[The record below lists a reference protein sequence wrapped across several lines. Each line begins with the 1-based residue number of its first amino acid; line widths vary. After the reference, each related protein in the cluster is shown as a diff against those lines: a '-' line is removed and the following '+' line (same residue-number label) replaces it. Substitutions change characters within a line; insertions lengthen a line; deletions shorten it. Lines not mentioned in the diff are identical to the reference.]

1 MFDAFDP
8 LKGKMLRILDEQ
20 GRLLKAGQ
28 KYLPDLSPAELCDG
42 YAAMVRARVADERAV
57 SYQRQGRI
65 YTLPT
70 NLGQEAAAVGSILAL
85 RPEDWMVQS
94 YRELGGVLAKGG
106 TVKNHLA
113 YFSGSETGSVHPG
126 RPRLLPL
133 SVPITSQVTHAA
145 GIGHSIVYRGGSE
158 VVITFFGDGGTSQGD
173 FNEGLNWA
181 AVFKC
186 PVIFVCNN
194 NQYAISLGRKSQ
206 TGSETLAQKAIAFGM
221 PGMIVDGNDY
231 LAVVAATRAAAE
243 HARAGRGPVL
253 LEMYTYRMGAHTT
266 SDDPSIYR
274 SKEEE
279 ESWKHKDPLLR
290 MRAYLDSLKLW
301 DDAKEAELREQVG
314 HECDQAMAEVE
325 AMERTPIEDIFGY
338 QYETMPPELVRQMA
352 EYKQFLAWKEA
363 R

>member
-8 LKGKMLRILDEQ
+8 LKGRMLSILDVN
-20 GRLLKAGQ
+20 GRVLKAGQ
-28 KYLPDLSPAELCDG
+28 KYMPDLSPEELCDG
-42 YAAMVRARVADERAV
+42 YAGMVRARVADERAV

-65 YTLPT
+65 FTLPT
-70 NLGQEAAAVGSILAL
+70 NLGQEAAAVGTIKAL
-85 RPEDWMVQS
+85 RPDDWMVQS

-106 TVKNHLA
+106 TVRNHLA
-113 YFSGSETGSVHPG
+113 YFSGSEWGSVHPG

-145 GIGHSIVYRGGSE
+145 GIGHSIAYRGGSE
-158 VVITFFGDGGTSQGD
+158 VCITFFGDGGTSQGD

-181 AVFKC
+181 SVFKC

-206 TGSETLAQKAIAFGM
+206 TGAETLAQKAIAYGM

-243 HARAGRGPVL
+243 HGRAGKGPVL

-266 SDDPSIYR
+266 SDDPTIYR
-274 SKEEE
+274 TKEEE
-279 ESWKHKDPLLR
+279 DSWRPKDPLLR
-290 MRAYLDSLKLW
+290 MRAYLDSLDLW
-301 DDAKEAELREQVG
+301 SDEREAELRAQVG
-314 HECDQAMAEVE
+314 RECDVAMAEVE
-325 AMERTPIEDIFGY
+325 AMPRTAIEEVFQY
-338 QYETMPPELVRQMA
+338 QYETMPPELERQMN

>member
-1 MFDAFDP
+1 MFDSFDP
-8 LKGKMLRILDEQ
+8 QKGKMLRILDER
-20 GRLLKAGQ
+20 GKLIKAGQ
-28 KYLPDLSPAELCDG
+28 KWLPDLSPEELLDG
-42 YAAMVRARVADERAV
+42 YRAMVRARVADERAV

-70 NLGQEAAAVGSILAL
+70 NLGQEAAAVGTILAL
-85 RPEDWMVQS
+85 REEDWMVQS

-126 RPRLLPL
+126 HPRLLPL

-145 GIGHSIVYRGGSE
+145 GIGHSIVYRGGNE
-158 VVITFFGDGGTSQGD
+158 VVVTFFGDGGTSQGD

-194 NQYAISLGRKSQ
+194 NQYAISLNRKAQ
-206 TGSETLAQKAIAFGM
+206 TSSDTLAQKAVAFGM

-243 HARAGRGPVL
+243 HGRAGRGPVL

-279 ESWKHKDPLLR
+279 ESWKSRDPLLR
-290 MRAYLDSLKLW
+290 MRSYLESLKLW
-301 DDAKEAELREQVG
+301 DEQKEQALREEMG
-314 HECDQAMAEVE
+314 AECDAAMREVE
-325 AMERTPIEDIFGY
+325 AMEPTPVEDIFRY
-338 QYETMPPELVRQMA
+338 QYEQMPPELQQQMA
-352 EYKQFLAWKEA
+352 DHKEFLAWKES

>member
-1 MFDAFDP
+1 MFDSFDP
-8 LKGKMLRILDEQ
+8 LKGKMLRILDER
-20 GRLLKAGQ
+20 GKVLKAGQ
-28 KYLPDLSPAELCDG
+28 KWMPELSDEELVDG
-42 YAAMVRARVADERAV
+42 YRAMVRARVADERAV

-65 YTLPT
+65 FTLPT
-70 NLGQEAAAVGSILAL
+70 NIGQEASAVGTIKAL
-85 RPEDWMVQS
+85 RPDDWMVQS

-126 RPRLLPL
+126 NPRLLPL

-145 GIGHSIVYRGGSE
+145 GIGHSIVYRGGDE
-158 VVITFFGDGGTSQGD
+158 VAITFFGDGGTSQGD

-181 AVFKC
+181 AVYKC

-194 NQYAISLGRKSQ
+194 NQYAISLGRAAQ
-206 TGSETLAQKAIAFGM
+206 TGSETLAQKAVAFGM

-243 HARAGRGPVL
+243 HGRAGKGPVL

-279 ESWKHKDPLLR
+279 ESWLAKDPLIR
-290 MRAYLDSLKLW
+290 MKAFMVERKLW
-301 DDAKEAELREQVG
+301 DEDKEEALRKEMG
-314 HECDQAMAEVE
+314 AECDEAMREVE
-325 AMERTPIEDIFGY
+325 NMDPTPVEDIFRY
-338 QYETMPPELVRQMA
+338 QYESMPPELERQMQD
-352 EYKQFLAWKEA
+352 YKAFLAWKES